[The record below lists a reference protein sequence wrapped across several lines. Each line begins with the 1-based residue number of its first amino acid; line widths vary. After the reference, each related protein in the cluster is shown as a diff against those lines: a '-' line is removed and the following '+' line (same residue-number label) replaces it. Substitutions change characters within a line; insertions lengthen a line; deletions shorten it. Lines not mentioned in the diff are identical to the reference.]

1 MRRLIWTACLL
12 LWLPELMNF
21 NICSST
27 GDVLNYNFDTDIY
40 SKLVTFCRIV
50 SWNSPLSPD
59 HICNLNL
66 IVKVI
71 WYFWSPNED
80 YVLYIITP
88 CNGWLLGVVDYE
100 IQFLWPIYI
109 LSSETDLTQSFI
121 FFFLSVE
128 CSNLW
133 ASIWRFR

>member
-27 GDVLNYNFDTDIY
+27 RDVLNYNFDTDIFKVGYLLQYCIVKFTPQSWPHLQFKSY
-40 SKLVTFCRIV
+40 SKCHLILLIPKWRLCTLYHNSLQWLVARGCWL
-50 SWNSPLSPD
+50 WNPIPLT
-59 HICNLNL
+59 
-66 IVKVI
+66 
-71 WYFWSPNED
+71 Y
-80 YVLYIITP
+80 
-88 CNGWLLGVVDYE
+88 
-100 IQFLWPIYI
+100 IYI